1 MITKF
6 KIFETVHIKPKIGDY
21 VIINLKTKKYNNILI
36 IGEIYNM
43 TFEFYSVKLR
53 LPDNRVIHEIFYKH
67 DIKYWSNNREEL
79 EQILTNKKFNI

>member
-6 KIFETVHIKPKIGDY
+6 KLFESVNDGEPKIGDY

-36 IGEIYNM
+36 IGEIYNL

-67 DIKYWSNNREEL
+67 DIRL
-79 EQILTNKKFNI
+79 V